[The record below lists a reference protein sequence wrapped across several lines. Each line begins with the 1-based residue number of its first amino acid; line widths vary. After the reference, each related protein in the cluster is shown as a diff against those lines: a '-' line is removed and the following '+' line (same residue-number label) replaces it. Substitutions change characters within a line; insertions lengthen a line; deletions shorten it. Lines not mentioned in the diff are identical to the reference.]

1 MTDDIITISAGAPPT
16 DLTPGVYE
24 VTLTDISEPRTIY
37 PQTGPNAGKEVQLRD
52 WTFALEDGTEVTGSA
67 STSSGPKS
75 KTYAWLT
82 ALLGGTPPAV
92 GPELPEVPAPRPRG
106 ARDDRDRRGRLGQDR
121 EPLGPAEGAGGGPG
135 RCRPGGGSGRG
146 PWSRSRSPPTTS
158 CPSSRDARSGVG
170 RGRRDR
176 ADRAGLRRVR
186 PAGGREG
193 PGDGARLQERDD
205 APGLD
210 PASSSRPRP
219 PGTTGSSGRQT
230 SPERVVAFDLDD
242 GGGADRPWR
251 DRMLDLVAQ
260 HGPLPAT
267 KITTTPSG
275 GRHAF
280 YRWPADVPIPAGD
293 ELFGFTVRWPGRGY
307 LVGPGSRIGDR
318 EYTAGPVTEIAD
330 LPAALGRG
338 RARRAAPRRAPR
350 ADPATSITVTGGF
363 TLPDRIPSGRR
374 YAAVRD
380 YVASRYNAGLGLDE
394 LWELV
399 RTQVAPR
406 FEVAKTEA
414 ELRAD
419 FERVTA
425 KIGERLGAPAHAPRQ
440 PRSTQEIEASSIDAA
455 DLLELDIPPLQWIV
469 PDLLPE
475 GTTVLAG
482 PPKLGKS
489 CLVYQIAVEVAL
501 GGELLGRAIEQ
512 GDVLYLALEDG
523 KRRGQTRLRAAL
535 GDRSMPRGRLEVRW
549 SAAKLGEGLE
559 QRARRLAR
567 PAPRRPPGRDRHAAA
582 RPRPR
587 RRPAQ
592 RVRGRRRGPRP
603 AAGPLQGPG
612 RSGCSS
618 STTARRTPAT
628 TSWRRVSGTY
638 GITGSADTTLVIQR
652 KRLETFG
659 KLVVTGRDVAEVEE
673 PVQFNGMTWSPAPR
687 SLAEASFEQA
697 EVYKVIEAEGP
708 IFPKAI
714 ADLIGSTREAVQRL
728 VEKLVAG
735 GSVARARGGY
745 VVASVRIAEEAEEAD
760 AAETSVWT
768 SSAHSPSRARP
779 RV

>member
-1 MTDDIITISAGAPPT
+1 MPAPES
-16 DLTPGVYE
+16 V
-24 VTLTDISEPRTIY
+24 VTAALEQIE
-37 PQTGPNAGKEVQLRD
+37 QGFAV
-52 WTFALEDGTEVTGSA
+52 FAL
-67 STSSGPKS
+67 
-75 KTYAWLT
+75 
-82 ALLGGTPPAV
+82 
-92 GPELPEVPAPRPRG
+92 
-106 ARDDRDRRGRLGQDR
+106 
-121 EPLGPAEGAGGGPG
+121 
-135 RCRPGGGSGRG
+135 
-146 PWSRSRSPPTTS
+146 
-158 CPSSRDARSGVG
+158 
-170 RGRRDR
+170 R
-176 ADRAGLRRVR
+176 ADAKVPVTEHGFKNATTRPDWIRRQLEAPAAGNY
-186 PAGGREG
+186 
-193 PGDGARLQERDD
+193 
-205 APGLD
+205 GLVW
-210 PASSSRPRP
+210 PS
-219 PGTTGSSGRQT
+219 T
-230 SPERVVAFDLDD
+230 SPEPVVVFDLDD

-260 HGPLPAT
+260 HGLLPPT
-267 KITTTPSG
+267 KVTTTPSG

-318 EYTAGPVTEIAD
+318 EYVAGPVTEIAP
-330 LPAALGRG
+330 LPAGWVAAATAERPA
-338 RARRAAPRRAPR
+338 ARHA
-350 ADPATSITVTGGF
+350 ADPGIVTIAGGF
-363 TLPDRIPSGRR
+363 TLPGRISSGRR
-374 YAAVRD
+374 YATVRD

-406 FEVAKTEA
+406 FEVAKTEE
-414 ELRAD
+414 ELRSD
-419 FERVTA
+419 FDRVTA
-425 KIGERLGAPAHAPRQ
+425 KLVERLGAPASAGRPQ
-440 PRSTQEIEASSIDAA
+440 PRTTAEVEASSIDAV

-475 GTTVLAG
+475 GTTMLAG

-501 GGELLGRAIEQ
+501 GGELLGRGIEQ

-559 QRARRLAR
+559 QELLDWLDQHPDARLVAI
-567 PAPRRPPGRDRHAAA
+567 DTL
-582 RPRPR
+582 
-587 RRPAQ
+587 Q
-592 RVRGRRRGPRP
+592 RVRARGD
-603 AAGPLQGPG
+603 
-612 RSGCSS
+612 
-618 STTARRTPAT
+618 ARRNAYEVDVEDLARLQNIFKDRAVGLLIVHH
-628 TSWRRVSGTY
+628 SKKDAGDDFLASVSGTY

-659 KLVVTGRDVAEVEE
+659 KLVVTGRDVQEVEE
-673 PVQFNGMTWSPAPR
+673 PVQFNGMTWSSAPR

-714 ADLIGSTREAVQRL
+714 ADLIGSSREAAQRL

-745 VVASVRIAEEAEEAD
+745 VVARVRIAEEAEEAETL
-760 AAETSVWT
+760 ETSVWASSDHSSLARGRARLTTAST
-768 SSAHSPSRARP
+768 SSASSREIREEGEEAGTRVSRTRAREAGP
-779 RV
+779 ALRVVPPEPTRWANPCHWYRDHQSKHRQTPSGWTCDTCYPEEGPIA

>member
-1 MTDDIITISAGAPPT
+1 MPAPES
-16 DLTPGVYE
+16 V
-24 VTLTDISEPRTIY
+24 VTAALQQIE
-37 PQTGPNAGKEVQLRD
+37 QGFAV
-52 WTFALEDGTEVTGSA
+52 FAL
-67 STSSGPKS
+67 
-75 KTYAWLT
+75 
-82 ALLGGTPPAV
+82 
-92 GPELPEVPAPRPRG
+92 
-106 ARDDRDRRGRLGQDR
+106 
-121 EPLGPAEGAGGGPG
+121 
-135 RCRPGGGSGRG
+135 
-146 PWSRSRSPPTTS
+146 
-158 CPSSRDARSGVG
+158 
-170 RGRRDR
+170 R
-176 ADRAGLRRVR
+176 ADAKVPVTEHGFKNATTRPDWIRRQLEAPAAGNY
-186 PAGGREG
+186 
-193 PGDGARLQERDD
+193 
-205 APGLD
+205 GLVW
-210 PASSSRPRP
+210 PETA
-219 PGTTGSSGRQT
+219 
-230 SPERVVAFDLDD
+230 PERVVAFDLDD

-251 DRMLDLVAQ
+251 DRMLNLVAQ
-260 HGPLPAT
+260 HGPLPPT

-280 YRWPADVPIPAGD
+280 YRWPADVPVPAGD

-318 EYTAGPVTEIAD
+318 EYTAGPVTAIAD
-330 LPAALGRG
+330 LPERWVAAAAAERPAARG
-338 RARRAAPRRAPR
+338 HAAGP
-350 ADPATSITVTGGF
+350 DVITIAGGF
-363 TLPDRIPSGRR
+363 VLPDRIPSGRR

-406 FEVAKTEA
+406 FEVAKTEQ

-425 KIGERLGAPAHAPRQ
+425 RIGERLGAPARVPTAPR
-440 PRSTQEIEASSIDAA
+440 SAEAISASSIDAA

-489 CLVYQIAVEVAL
+489 CLVYQVAVEVAL
-501 GGELLGRAIEQ
+501 GGELLGRGIEQ
-512 GDVLYLALEDG
+512 GDILYLALEDG

-559 QRARRLAR
+559 QELLDWLDQH
-567 PAPRRPPGRDRHAAA
+567 PAA
-582 RPRPR
+582 RLV
-587 RRPAQ
+587 AIDTLQ
-592 RVRGRRRGPRP
+592 RVRARGD
-603 AAGPLQGPG
+603 
-612 RSGCSS
+612 
-618 STTARRTPAT
+618 ARRNAYEVDVEDLARLQNIFKDRAVGLLIVHH
-628 TSWRRVSGTY
+628 SKKDAGDDFLASVSGTY

-659 KLVVTGRDVAEVEE
+659 KLVVTGRDVQEVEE
-673 PVQFNGMTWSPAPR
+673 PVQFNGMTWSSAPR

-708 IFPKAI
+708 IFAKAI
-714 ADLIGSTREAVQRL
+714 ADLIGSTREAAQRL

-745 VVASVRIAEEAEEAD
+745 VVASVRIAEEAEEAER
-760 AAETSVWT
+760 AETGVRT
-768 SSAHSPSRARP
+768 SSAHSPLAGAVARG
-779 RV
+779 RVTRVPTASTSSASYREIREEEEEAGTHVGAGEGREAGPALRVVPADPTRWANPCHWYRDHQSNHRQTPSGWTCDACHPEEGHPA

>member
-1 MTDDIITISAGAPPT
+1 MPAPESVVAAAIAQIEQ
-16 DLTPGVYE
+16 GFAV
-24 VTLTDISEPRTIY
+24 
-37 PQTGPNAGKEVQLRD
+37 
-52 WTFALEDGTEVTGSA
+52 FAL
-67 STSSGPKS
+67 
-75 KTYAWLT
+75 
-82 ALLGGTPPAV
+82 
-92 GPELPEVPAPRPRG
+92 
-106 ARDDRDRRGRLGQDR
+106 
-121 EPLGPAEGAGGGPG
+121 
-135 RCRPGGGSGRG
+135 
-146 PWSRSRSPPTTS
+146 
-158 CPSSRDARSGVG
+158 
-170 RGRRDR
+170 R
-176 ADRAGLRRVR
+176 ADAKVPVTEHGFKNATTRPDWIRRQLEAPAAGNYGLVW
-186 PAGGREG
+186 PA
-193 PGDGARLQERDD
+193 
-205 APGLD
+205 
-210 PASSSRPRP
+210 
-219 PGTTGSSGRQT
+219 T
-230 SPERVVAFDLDD
+230 SPERVVVFDLDD

-251 DRMLDLVAQ
+251 DRMLELVAR

-307 LVGPGSRIGDR
+307 LVGPGSRIGDH
-318 EYTAGPVTEIAD
+318 EYVAGPVTDIAP
-330 LPAALGRG
+330 LPSGWVAAAVAERPT
-338 RARRAAPRRAPR
+338 ARSHA
-350 ADPATSITVTGGF
+350 ADPGVIIVSGGF
-363 TLPDRIPSGRR
+363 TLPDLIPSGRR

-380 YVASRYNAGLGLDE
+380 YVASRYNAGLGLAE

-399 RTQVAPR
+399 RTQVASR

-419 FERVTA
+419 FDRVTA
-425 KIGERLGAPAHAPRQ
+425 KLVERLGAPARAGRPQ
-440 PRSTQEIEASSIDAA
+440 PRTTAEVEASSIDAV

-501 GGELLGRAIEQ
+501 GGELLGREIEQ

-559 QRARRLAR
+559 QELLDWLDQHPDARLVAI
-567 PAPRRPPGRDRHAAA
+567 DTL
-582 RPRPR
+582 
-587 RRPAQ
+587 Q
-592 RVRGRRRGPRP
+592 RVRARGD
-603 AAGPLQGPG
+603 
-612 RSGCSS
+612 
-618 STTARRTPAT
+618 ARRNAYEVDVEDLARLQDIFKDRAV
-628 TSWRRVSGTY
+628 SLLIVHHSKKDAGDDFLASVSGTY

-673 PVQFNGMTWSPAPR
+673 PVQFNGMTWSSAPR

-714 ADLIGSTREAVQRL
+714 ADLIGSTRDAVQKL

-745 VVASVRIAEEAEEAD
+745 VVARVRIDEDAEGAIEPETGVIAHSTHSALAGAPAGGTTHSTHSSHWEERNEGAEGVGTHVGAGEGRCPVCHRSVRLDGHDRLRSHRPSGEMTEAAWGRGKCPGSGELAIAD
-760 AAETSVWT
+760 AGPALRVVPAGPTGWANPCHWYRDHQ
-768 SSAHSPSRARP
+768 SAHRQTPSGWTCDACYP
-779 RV
+779 EEDPA

>member
-1 MTDDIITISAGAPPT
+1 MPAPESVVAAAIAQIEQ
-16 DLTPGVYE
+16 GFAV
-24 VTLTDISEPRTIY
+24 
-37 PQTGPNAGKEVQLRD
+37 
-52 WTFALEDGTEVTGSA
+52 FAL
-67 STSSGPKS
+67 
-75 KTYAWLT
+75 
-82 ALLGGTPPAV
+82 
-92 GPELPEVPAPRPRG
+92 
-106 ARDDRDRRGRLGQDR
+106 
-121 EPLGPAEGAGGGPG
+121 
-135 RCRPGGGSGRG
+135 
-146 PWSRSRSPPTTS
+146 
-158 CPSSRDARSGVG
+158 
-170 RGRRDR
+170 R
-176 ADRAGLRRVR
+176 ADTKVPVTEHGFKNATTRPDWIRKQLEAPAAGNYGLVW
-186 PAGGREG
+186 PADR
-193 PGDGARLQERDD
+193 
-205 APGLD
+205 
-210 PASSSRPRP
+210 
-219 PGTTGSSGRQT
+219 
-230 SPERVVAFDLDD
+230 PERVVVFDLDD
-242 GGGADRPWR
+242 GGGAERPWR

-280 YRWPADVPIPAGD
+280 YRWPADVPIPPGD

-330 LPAALGRG
+330 LPARWVEAAIAERPARG
-338 RARRAAPRRAPR
+338 QAAST
-350 ADPATSITVTGGF
+350 DTITVTGGF
-363 TLPDRIPSGRR
+363 ALPDRIPSGRR

-380 YVASRYNAGLGLDE
+380 YVASRYNTGLSLDE
-394 LWELV
+394 LWDLV

-406 FEVAKTEA
+406 FEVAKTEQ

-425 KIGERLGAPAHAPRQ
+425 KIGERLGVPAHVPPAPR
-440 PRSTQEIEASSIDAA
+440 SAEEISASSIDAA

-489 CLVYQIAVEVAL
+489 CLVYQVAVEVAL

-535 GDRSMPRGRLEVRW
+535 GDRGMPRGRLEVRL
-549 SAAKLGEGLE
+549 SAARLGEGLE
-559 QRARRLAR
+559 AELVDWLDGH
-567 PAPRRPPGRDRHAAA
+567 PAA
-582 RPRPR
+582 RLI
-587 RRPAQ
+587 AIDTLQ
-592 RVRGRRRGPRP
+592 RVRARGD
-603 AAGPLQGPG
+603 
-612 RSGCSS
+612 
-618 STTARRTPAT
+618 ARRNAYEVDVEDLGRLQ
-628 TSWRRVSGTY
+628 SLFRDRAVGLLVVHHSKKDAGDDFLASVSGTY
-638 GITGSADTTLVIQR
+638 GITGSVDTTLVIQR

-673 PVQFNGMTWSPAPR
+673 PVQFNGMTWSQAPR

-714 ADLIGSTREAVQRL
+714 ADRIGSTRDAVQKL

-745 VVASVRIAEEAEEAD
+745 VVARVRIDEDAERAEEAETD
-760 AAETSVWT
+760 AL
-768 SSAHSPSRARP
+768 AHSTHSALAGARVCGTTHSTHSPHSERVGEGAEGAGTRVSRVGAREAAPVLRVVPADPTGWVNPCHWYRDHQFAHRQTPSGWTCDACYP
-779 RV
+779 EEGPIA

>member
-1 MTDDIITISAGAPPT
+1 MPAPESVVAAAIAQI
-16 DLTPGVYE
+16 DQGFAV
-24 VTLTDISEPRTIY
+24 
-37 PQTGPNAGKEVQLRD
+37 
-52 WTFALEDGTEVTGSA
+52 FAL
-67 STSSGPKS
+67 
-75 KTYAWLT
+75 
-82 ALLGGTPPAV
+82 
-92 GPELPEVPAPRPRG
+92 
-106 ARDDRDRRGRLGQDR
+106 
-121 EPLGPAEGAGGGPG
+121 
-135 RCRPGGGSGRG
+135 
-146 PWSRSRSPPTTS
+146 
-158 CPSSRDARSGVG
+158 
-170 RGRRDR
+170 R
-176 ADRAGLRRVR
+176 ADAKVPVTEHGFKNATTRPDWIRRQLEAPAAGNYGLVW
-186 PAGGREG
+186 PADRH
-193 PGDGARLQERDD
+193 
-205 APGLD
+205 
-210 PASSSRPRP
+210 
-219 PGTTGSSGRQT
+219 
-230 SPERVVAFDLDD
+230 ERVVVFDLDD

-251 DRMLDLVAQ
+251 ERMLDLVAA
-260 HGPLPAT
+260 HGQLPAT

-318 EYTAGPVTEIAD
+318 EYRAGPVTEIAELPKPWVEAALAERPVRRD
-330 LPAALGRG
+330 APAAD
-338 RARRAAPRRAPR
+338 A
-350 ADPATSITVTGGF
+350 ITVTGGF

-374 YAAVRD
+374 YATVRD
-380 YVASRYNAGLGLDE
+380 YVASRYNTGLSLDE

-425 KIGERLGAPAHAPRQ
+425 KIVERLGAPAHVPSAPR
-440 PRSTQEIEASSIDAA
+440 SAEEISASSIDAA

-535 GDRSMPRGRLEVRW
+535 GDRGMPRGRLEVRW

-559 QRARRLAR
+559 PELLDWLGHHPDARLVAI
-567 PAPRRPPGRDRHAAA
+567 DTL
-582 RPRPR
+582 
-587 RRPAQ
+587 Q
-592 RVRGRRRGPRP
+592 RVRARGD
-603 AAGPLQGPG
+603 
-612 RSGCSS
+612 
-618 STTARRTPAT
+618 ARRNAYEVDVEDLARLQDIFKDRAVGLLIVHH
-628 TSWRRVSGTY
+628 SKKDAGDDFLASVSGTY

-659 KLVVTGRDVAEVEE
+659 KLVVTGRDVQEVEE
-673 PVQFNGMTWSPAPR
+673 PVQFNGMTWSAAPR

-714 ADLIGSTREAVQRL
+714 ADLIGSSRDAVQ
-728 VEKLVAG
+728 KLVAKLVAS
-735 GSVARARGGY
+735 GSVARVQGGY
-745 VVASVRIAEEAEEAD
+745 IAVAARIVEDAEGLFDAEPGDTAP
-760 AAETSVWT
+760 
-768 SSAHSPSRARP
+768 SAHSPSRAHAGVTTHSAHSP
-779 RV
+779 HSEGEGEGEEGAGTHVRVRETLDLAPVLHVVPPDTSGWINPCLWYRDHQFRHRQTPSGWTCDACHPEEGPIA